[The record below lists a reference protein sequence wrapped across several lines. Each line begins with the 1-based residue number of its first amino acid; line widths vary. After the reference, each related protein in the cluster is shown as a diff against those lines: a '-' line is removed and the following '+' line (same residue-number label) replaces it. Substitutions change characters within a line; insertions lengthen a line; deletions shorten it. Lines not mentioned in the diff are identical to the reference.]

1 MAAMPHAV
9 PPTPPDVLAAAQALA
24 PRLRAL
30 ASDAE
35 RRRAMTDEAV
45 DALGLACRH
54 AVHTAADTVS
64 RLFRVGGIQALYDD
78 HPLQRALRDV
88 HAVTLHGQLGLHHF
102 ERLGRSLVATFGT

>member
-45 DALGLACRH
+45 DALR
-54 AVHTAADTVS
+54 AAGTRSTPRPTRS
-64 RLFRVGGIQALYDD
+64 RVCSAWAGSRPSTTTTHCSA
-78 HPLQRALRDV
+78 RC
-88 HAVTLHGQLGLHHF
+88 
-102 ERLGRSLVATFGT
+102 ATCTR